1 MDPLLDGLEPVAPP
15 LDPVA
20 AALEGLE
27 PVATAVAPPL
37 DLVAGALD
45 GLDSDPLAAVAAAE
59 EEDPLAA
66 TDLATDLGRLFE
78 WPQNLI
84 DRNFAIP
91 LSLMTS
97 TMTLGK

>member
-1 MDPLLDGLEPVAPP
+1 MDPLLDGLEPVATA
-15 LDPVA
+15 VA